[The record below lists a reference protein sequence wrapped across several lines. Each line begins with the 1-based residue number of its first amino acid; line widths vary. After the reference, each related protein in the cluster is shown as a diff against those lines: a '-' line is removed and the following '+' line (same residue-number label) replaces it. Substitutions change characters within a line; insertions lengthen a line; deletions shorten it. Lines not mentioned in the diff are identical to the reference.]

1 MTFFLTA
8 IAAFTGSEIYLW
20 VNRGVHLAFLQI
32 KDNLPVC
39 RFFNLLCLCWKVS
52 NEKKLPLCNWNFIW
66 TKRVNMVAVPAHV
79 SECPVKHHCSC
90 LPAQRLEIRYINRNT
105 LLMEKSPSVGSDK
118 WVQPSYLLLGRVSE
132 VAYLMEHLCRGSEA
146 KYTNLHRILVTI
158 RQTAL
163 HVVWCKRVANQ
174 CF

>member
-79 SECPVKHHCSC
+79 SEYPVKHHCSC

-118 WVQPSYLLLGRVSE
+118 WVQPSYLLLGRVSDRACLQEWWNICAGE
-132 VAYLMEHLCRGSEA
+132 VRPNTLI
-146 KYTNLHRILVTI
+146 YTGN
-158 RQTAL
+158 
-163 HVVWCKRVANQ
+163 
-174 CF
+174 